1 MEKERMQTDNDQ
13 GSLTLA
19 GTVAMGISTA
29 WWGADMCSATRLP
42 IRSGGADRILA
53 LLGGNRSL
61 GGLHRS
67 RTSLRSDEWTERI
80 EEPLAPPSLG

>member
-29 WWGADMCSATRLP
+29 WWGADMCSATK
-42 IRSGGADRILA
+42 AT
-53 LLGGNRSL
+53 NSL
-61 GGLHRS
+61 GGS
-67 RTSLRSDEWTERI
+67 R
-80 EEPLAPPSLG
+80 